1 MDGSTLQSL
10 MLVVFFVV
18 LGGIFA
24 GTEMAL
30 VSLRESQIVQLEN
43 SGRRGARTAK
53 LARNPNLFL
62 AAVQIGVT
70 LSGFFSAAY
79 GASTLAPDFAPLL
92 VRMGLAESTAQS
104 AAFIGIT
111 VLIAYLS
118 LVLGE
123 LLPKRLAMQNAVG
136 FTRVLA
142 PPLGI
147 FAWLMRPVIA
157 LLSFSTNAA
166 LRLLG
171 ADPAVKSET
180 FSSEELSHL
189 VRENEELQEDSR
201 AILGDVFNAGERTL
215 REVMRPRTEVQVL
228 ESTMSVAAA
237 RDKVASLPYSRYPV
251 IGASKDEVLGFI
263 HVRDLY
269 ARSDADPQNLG
280 ELARDLL
287 VLPGTNQILR
297 TLAQLRREQRH
308 MVLVADEYGGTDG
321 IVTLEDLVEEII
333 GEVYDEFDIEVES
346 EDRVLHRG
354 RWLEIDGGLILQ
366 EFAGLTGVALPEG
379 PYETVAGFL
388 ASRLGRMPAV
398 DDVVLSGGLQLTVR
412 TLNGR
417 RIGWIRVENPA
428 DNEWPA
434 GPADDLPG

>member
-10 MLVVFFVV
+10 LLVIFFVL
-18 LGGIFA
+18 LGGVFA

-30 VSLRESQIVQLEN
+30 VSLRESQIVQLEK
-43 SGRRGARTAK
+43 SGGRGARTAK
-53 LARNPNLFL
+53 LARDPNLFL

-79 GASTLAPDFAPLL
+79 GASTLAPDLAPLL
-92 VRMGLAESTAQS
+92 VRLGLAENTAQS
-104 AAFIGIT
+104 TAFIGIT

-123 LLPKRLAMQNAVG
+123 LVPKRLAMQNAAG

-142 PPLGI
+142 PPLGV

-157 LLSFSTNAA
+157 LLSFSTNTA

-171 ADPAVKSET
+171 ADPSVKSET
-180 FSSEELSHL
+180 FGSEELRHL
-189 VRENEELQEDSR
+189 VRENEELHEDSR

-215 REVMRPRTEVQVL
+215 REVMRPRTEVQML
-228 ESTMSVAAA
+228 DATLSIAEA
-237 RDKVASLPYSRYPV
+237 RDKVAALPYSRYPV
-251 IGASKDEVLGFI
+251 IGESKDDVLGFI

-269 ARSDADPQNLG
+269 AEHDEHPASIGQ
-280 ELARDLL
+280 LAREVL
-287 VLPGTNQILR
+287 VLPGTKQILR
-297 TLAQLRREQRH
+297 TMAQMRREQRH

-333 GEVYDEFDIEVES
+333 GEVYDEFDTDVES

-354 RWLEIDGGLILQ
+354 RWLQIDGGLILQ
-366 EFAGLTGVALPEG
+366 EFAGLTGVHLPEG

-398 DDVVLSGGLQLTVR
+398 NDAVQAAGLQLTVQ

-417 RIGWIRVENPA
+417 RVGWIRVENPA
-428 DNEWPA
+428 DEKWPA
-434 GPADDLPG
+434 GPADDLPD